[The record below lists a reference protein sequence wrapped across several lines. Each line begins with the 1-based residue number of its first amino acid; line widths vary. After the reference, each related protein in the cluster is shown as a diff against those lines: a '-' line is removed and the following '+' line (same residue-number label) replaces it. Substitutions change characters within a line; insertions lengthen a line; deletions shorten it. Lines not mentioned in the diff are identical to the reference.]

1 MRFCCTRAIRMGLAT
16 VTSPFHSIIPAMRHG
31 AMQKPD
37 CKTLGT
43 LDSCRQ
49 YNVYFILS
57 LYILICPYCQDG
69 PYHSDSTASRLLSE
83 VKHCRVELVL
93 RWGTTLESSMFIF
106 CLLFSCLKFVG
117 VCCLLS
123 LLGGGLVAAGDPL
136 LSFPSSLFSSLIC
149 AFVDSFVVFLEA
161 LEAVDVG
168 HDGG

>member
-1 MRFCCTRAIRMGLAT
+1 MVGLKS
-16 VTSPFHSIIPAMRHG
+16 VFM
-31 AMQKPD
+31 
-37 CKTLGT
+37 LGCQSGCQLWGWNELGEWCIGSNHIET
-43 LDSCRQ
+43 
-49 YNVYFILS
+49 
-57 LYILICPYCQDG
+57 LYILYFWPHCQDG

-168 HDGG
+168 HDGGWAKR